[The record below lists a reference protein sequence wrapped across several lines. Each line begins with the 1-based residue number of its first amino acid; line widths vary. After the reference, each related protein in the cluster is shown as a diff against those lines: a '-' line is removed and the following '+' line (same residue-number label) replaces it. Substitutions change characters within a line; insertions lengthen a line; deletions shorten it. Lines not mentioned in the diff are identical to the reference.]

1 MNTEKIQVV
10 FAEGQT
16 KGELIIREVKE
27 VNELKVKEPIKIGL
41 SGTIGA
47 PAEFLLKRM
56 DQADQI
62 NQKRCHIIVDRE
74 DISIKLVFNENDE
87 YNRGEVTGTLEAYPK
102 FKEFGINTGKVWT
115 PTQLGLFFKMNRA
128 FFTSREDN
136 MKLVSDLM
144 SFTATVNNSIER
156 SAKENGDRTDKFEQV
171 VNSNLPKSFNLVI
184 PIFKG
189 IAAETIEV
197 ETFAQV
203 DGRQV
208 SFTLLSPGAQA
219 ILEEIRDKAVDEQLE
234 IIRDDCPD
242 VAIIEI

>member
-1 MNTEKIQVV
+1 MQTEHMQLNFQPGVEK
-10 FAEGQT
+10 AEV
-16 KGELIIREVKE
+16 IIREVKE
-27 VNELKVKEPIKIGL
+27 VNELKVKEPLKIGL

-47 PAEFLLKRM
+47 PFEFLKKRM
-56 DQADQI
+56 DQIDQI

-74 DISIKLVFNENDE
+74 EISIKLVFNENDE

-102 FKEFGINTGKVWT
+102 FKEFGINTGKSWT
-115 PTQLGLFFKMNRA
+115 PTALGLFFKMNRA
-128 FFTSREDN
+128 FFSSREAN
-136 MKLVSDLM
+136 MELVSTLM
-144 SFTATVNNSIER
+144 NFTASVNSTIER
-156 SAKENGDRTDKFEQV
+156 SAKESGDRSDKFEQV

-189 IAAETIEV
+189 VTAETIEV

-219 ILEEIRDKAVDEQLE
+219 ILEEIRDKAVDEQLKT
-234 IIRDDCPD
+234 IREACPD
-242 VAIIEI
+242 IAIIEI

>member
-1 MNTEKIQVV
+1 MQNEHMQLNFQPGVEK
-10 FAEGQT
+10 A
-16 KGELIIREVKE
+16 ELIIREVKE
-27 VNELKVKEPIKIGL
+27 VNELKVKEPVKIGL

-47 PAEFLLKRM
+47 PFEFLLKRM

-62 NQKRCHIIVDRE
+62 NQKRCHIVVDRE
-74 DISIKLVFNENDE
+74 EISIKLVFNENDE
-87 YNRGEVTGTLEAYPK
+87 YNRGEVVGTLDAYPK
-102 FKEFGINTGKVWT
+102 FTEFGINTGKVWT
-115 PTQLGLFFKMNRA
+115 PTALGLFFKMNRA

-144 SFTATVNNSIER
+144 NFTATVNNSIER
-156 SAKENGDRTDKFEQV
+156 SAKESGDRTDKFEQV

-219 ILEEIRDKAVDEQLE
+219 ILEEIRDKAVDEQLKK
-234 IIRDDCPD
+234 IGDSCPD
-242 VAIIEI
+242 IAIIEI

>member
-1 MNTEKIQVV
+1 MQTEKVQVN
-10 FAEGQT
+10 FTEGQT
-16 KGELIIREVKE
+16 SGELIIREVKE
-27 VNELKVKEPIKIGL
+27 VNELKVKEPVKIKL

-56 DQADQI
+56 DQIDQI

-74 DISIKLVFNENDE
+74 EISIKLVFNENDE
-87 YNRGEVTGTLEAYPK
+87 YNRGEVIGTLEAYPK
-102 FKEFGINTGKVWT
+102 FTEFGINTGKIWT

-128 FFTSREDN
+128 FFSSRENN
-136 MKLVSDLM
+136 MELVSALM

-156 SAKENGDRTDKFEQV
+156 AANEKGDRTDKFEQV

-189 IAAETIEV
+189 VSSETIEV

-219 ILEEIRDKAVDEQLE
+219 ILEEIRDKAVDEQLKT
-234 IIRDDCPD
+234 IREACPD
-242 VAIIEI
+242 IAIIEI

>member
-1 MNTEKIQVV
+1 MQTEKVQVN
-10 FAEGQT
+10 FTEGQT
-16 KGELIIREVKE
+16 SGELIIREVKE
-27 VNELKVKEPIKIGL
+27 VNELKVKEPVKIKL

-56 DQADQI
+56 DQIDQI

-74 DISIKLVFNENDE
+74 EISIKLVFNENDE

-102 FKEFGINTGKVWT
+102 FTEFGINTGKVWT

-156 SAKENGDRTDKFEQV
+156 AANEKGDRTDKFEQV

-189 IAAETIEV
+189 ISAETIEV

-208 SFTLLSPGAQA
+208 SFTLISPGAQA
-219 ILEEIRDKAVDEQLE
+219 ILEEIRDKAVDEQLKT
-234 IIRDDCPD
+234 IREACPD
-242 VAIIEI
+242 IAIIEI